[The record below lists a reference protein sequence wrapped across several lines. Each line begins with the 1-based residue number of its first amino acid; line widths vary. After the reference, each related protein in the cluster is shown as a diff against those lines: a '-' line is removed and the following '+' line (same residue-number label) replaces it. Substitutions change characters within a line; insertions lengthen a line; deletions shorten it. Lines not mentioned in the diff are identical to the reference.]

1 MWLISNTKCG
11 WTTSELIIP
20 VYLFITQ
27 SEGRVG
33 EDREDPVSGLIIIIH
48 YNAEV

>member
-1 MWLISNTKCG
+1 MWLISNKKCG

-27 SEGRVG
+27 KEGRVE
-33 EDREDPVSGLIIIIH
+33 EDRKEPVSGLIIIH
-48 YNAEV
+48 YNTEV